1 LTVIAGTVPADA
13 RKASNPTS
21 TSSSKPNGPL
31 TLIVSIG
38 DQRLRVYDAD
48 GQIASS
54 RVSTGR
60 PGFDTPTG
68 VFSILQKKVHHR
80 SNIYSGAPMPYMERI
95 TWSGIALHAGVV
107 PGFRASHGCIRLP
120 HQFARTLYGLTSIG
134 ARVIV
139 TAGNAEP
146 IAFKNPKLLRPLP
159 LVAPNET
166 SAELHLERK
175 LAANEPSRDGTVTD
189 APEGLARVIGTETAR
204 DQERLPATRAEAE
217 TMRRD
222 KIARLQADIKEA
234 ESARD
239 AAISKSKEA
248 AATFAA
254 ADDELDAAR
263 RALAPARRAVKVAEK
278 KQQAAIA
285 AFRDY
290 MLDASSDA
298 RIVKVDNEPGD
309 AANPEIELENAVLN
323 LTRAADEAREQAAT
337 MEMSLAFVQARFSV
351 AKSARTAI
359 LKTMRDAETDLQ
371 SAQAAL
377 SDARKEMAR
386 RAKPLSVLVSLSA
399 KRVYVRQGFEPVLEA
414 PITVKDLPGRVGTHV
429 FTATRYA
436 SDPNELEWQLVSA
449 QTPSPDQASGKD
461 TGRHHRGHGAA
472 APPGFN
478 VQMATAA
485 LDAFTIPGDI
495 LATITE
501 DVRPGASLI
510 VSDRKLPLHE
520 NGLGT
525 EFVLLTR

>member
-1 LTVIAGTVPADA
+1 
-13 RKASNPTS
+13 
-21 TSSSKPNGPL
+21 
-31 TLIVSIG
+31 
-38 DQRLRVYDAD
+38 
-48 GQIASS
+48 
-54 RVSTGR
+54 
-60 PGFDTPTG
+60 
-68 VFSILQKKVHHR
+68 
-80 SNIYSGAPMPYMERI
+80 MPYMERI

-120 HQFARTLYGLTSIG
+120 HTFARTLYGLTSIG

-146 IAFKNPKLLRPLP
+146 IPFKNPNLLRPLP
-159 LVAPNET
+159 LVASNET
-166 SAELHLERK
+166 SAELHLEPK
-175 LAANEPSRDGTVTD
+175 LAANVPSRDGTATD
-189 APEGLARVIGTETAR
+189 APAGLARVIGTPVTLAR
-204 DQERLPATRAEAE
+204 AITEAPRDPERLPATRAEAE
-217 TMRRD
+217 RMRRD
-222 KIARLQADIKEA
+222 KIASLQADIKDA
-234 ESARD
+234 ESARE
-239 AAISKSKEA
+239 AAVGKSKEA
-248 AATFAA
+248 AATLAA
-254 ADDELDAAR
+254 ADDDLDAAR

-278 KQQAAIA
+278 KQQAAID
-285 AFRDY
+285 AFGDY
-290 MLDASSDA
+290 MLDAASDA

-309 AANPEIELENAVLN
+309 TANPEVELENAVLN
-323 LTRAADEAREQAAT
+323 LTRAADEARERAAT

-351 AKSARTAI
+351 AKSARDAI
-359 LKTMRDAETDLQ
+359 LKSMRDAETDLQ

-377 SDARKEMAR
+377 SDAKKEMAR

-399 KRVYVRQGFEPVLEA
+399 KRVYIRQGFEPVLEA

-449 QTPSPDQASGKD
+449 QTPGPDQASGKD
-461 TGRHHRGHGAA
+461 TGERRQHRGHGA

-495 LATITE
+495 LATIRE
-501 DVRPGASLI
+501 DVRPGTSLI
-510 VSDRKLPLHE
+510 VSDRKLPRHE